1 MEIATNWAWEI
12 IIKCFYCYLRINPIA
27 MSPTPFDQD
36 LQVRLPASF
45 LRGRTVLFVSG
56 KDDAVNE
63 FIRKAQAELADRFED
78 VGYHLLFIP
87 ELAYS
92 LEQSLLSYM
101 FPGVQG
107 EPSVEG
113 MYQHIQDIAKLK
125 DQSGFLY
132 KKDGKAHFR
141 VVAEENVE
149 AAVDEF
155 IDFLD
160 EAYMGALVTAE
171 PESGIRFSRARSE
184 KSYDKVASETL
195 KSIRFPEASPEIP
208 LDERT
213 RKILA
218 AWEEIERRFGIS
230 IDDLEIMLGY
240 RVKLSHLN
248 ITTAGKIILTD
259 WEGRPEVKMDDL
271 TKAVYFFYLRHPEG
285 CSLKELQDHEQEILR
300 HYMSITG
307 RDNVEEIHRSVHN
320 LLDPYGNSLN
330 VCISRI
336 KKAFRDV
343 VGDRV
348 AKFYYV
354 DGRYAE
360 KRKIAIDRDLVIWSH

>member
-1 MEIATNWAWEI
+1 
-12 IIKCFYCYLRINPIA
+12 
-27 MSPTPFDQD
+27 MSPTLFDHD
-36 LQVRLPASF
+36 SQVSLPASF
-45 LRGRTVLFVSG
+45 LRGKTVLFVGNRDSAVHSYIE
-56 KDDAVNE
+56 KDRE
-63 FIRKAQAELADRFED
+63 ELADRFED
-78 VGYHLLFIP
+78 VGYRLLFIP

-92 LEQSLLSYM
+92 LEQSLLNYM

-107 EPSVEG
+107 ELSVEG
-113 MYQHIQDIAKLK
+113 IYQHIQDIAKLK
-125 DQSGFLY
+125 GQSGFLY

-141 VVAEENVE
+141 VVAEENIE
-149 AAVDEF
+149 ASVDAF
-155 IDFLD
+155 IDFLC
-160 EAYMGALVTAE
+160 EPYTGVLESAV
-171 PESGIRFSRARSE
+171 PESEIRFSRQSAGMHCEKKARESFKQLHLPE
-184 KSYDKVASETL
+184 VSVET
-195 KSIRFPEASPEIP
+195 P
-208 LDERT
+208 LDERA
-213 RKILA
+213 RKIIA
-218 AWEEIERRFGIS
+218 AWEEIERKYGIS
-230 IDDLEIMLGY
+230 IEDLEIMLGY

-271 TKAVYFFYLRHPEG
+271 TKAVYFYYLRHPEG
-285 CSLKELQDHEQEILR
+285 CSLKELQDHEQEILH

-307 RDNVEEIHRSVHN
+307 RDNVQEIHRSVHN

-354 DGRYAE
+354 DGRYAK

>member
-1 MEIATNWAWEI
+1 
-12 IIKCFYCYLRINPIA
+12 
-27 MSPTPFDQD
+27 MSPTLFDQD

-45 LRGRTVLFVSG
+45 LRGKTVLFVSG
-56 KDDAVNE
+56 KDNAVNE
-63 FIRKAQAELADRFED
+63 FIRKAQADLADRFED
-78 VGYHLLFIP
+78 VGYRLLFIP

-92 LEQSLLSYM
+92 LEQSLLNYM

-107 EPSVEG
+107 ELSVEG
-113 MYQHIQDIAKLK
+113 IYQHIQDIANLK
-125 DQSGFLY
+125 GQSGFLY
-132 KKDGKAHFR
+132 KKSGKAHFR
-141 VVAEENVE
+141 VVAEEDIE

-155 IDFLD
+155 IDFLG
-160 EAYMGALVTAE
+160 EPYTGVLESAVPE
-171 PESGIRFSRARSE
+171 PEIRFSRQSAGMHCEKKARESF
-184 KSYDKVASETL
+184 KQL
-195 KSIRFPEASPEIP
+195 HLPEAFAETP
-208 LDERT
+208 LDERA
-213 RKILA
+213 RKIIA
-218 AWEEIERRFGIS
+218 AWEEIERKYGIS
-230 IDDLEIMLGY
+230 IEDLEIMLGY

-271 TKAVYFFYLRHPEG
+271 TKAVYFYYLRHPEG
-285 CSLKELQDHEQEILR
+285 CSLKELQDHEQEILH

-307 RDNVEEIHRSVHN
+307 RDNVQEIHRSVHN